1 METLGTIAAV
11 AGVLALAGII
21 AAALLGD
28 DPDAGRRRK
37 IDAQA
42 ERRRAA
48 AHRRDAARKEAN
60 R

>member
-1 METLGTIAAV
+1 MDTLGIIAAV

-28 DPDAGRRRK
+28 PDADRRRT
-37 IDAQA
+37 IDADA
-42 ERRRAA
+42 DRRRAA
-48 AHRRDAARKEAN
+48 ARRQAAARKEAN